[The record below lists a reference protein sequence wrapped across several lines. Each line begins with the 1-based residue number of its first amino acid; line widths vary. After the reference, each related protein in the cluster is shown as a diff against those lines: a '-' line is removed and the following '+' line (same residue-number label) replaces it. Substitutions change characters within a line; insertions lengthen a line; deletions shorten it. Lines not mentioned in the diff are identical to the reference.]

1 MVKSATIKGIIIRL
15 VFLFH
20 GYVITWQLGVSFII
34 PVNLSEYPWN
44 LSSAT
49 NLLLFFEGIYT
60 YKIKKSQTWKW
71 FQPSVILYLLS
82 VLPTIWYL
90 EGMKAFSIE
99 NKSESCRREAERRQD
114 LCDLINPN
122 NPSPNMPIILYYIIR
137 AHCFDVDTR
146 DYLEHADIELNDI
159 IGSYIHTQFLMLNLV
174 INQWMLNS
182 DLTRDQLSQLLLF
195 YIGTAAEIMN
205 VFSLAS
211 ERIIMLFGYMMIV
224 PLIMCTWSLVQFTVA
239 PTVTKSKKSR
249 LLSGNTA
256 RQKVQTETNENSI
269 DLRRLFLGNKN
280 IIFQDGPFLVF
291 RIIMITNFGFVSN
304 MTIMYTLKNVIVI
317 LQQLC
322 HYYVLYME
330 KRNLNKQCSKMDVSN
345 ISIISQGD
353 MYRDIRMR
361 NVRYINRP
369 KNQRVKDVV
378 ANNSA
383 IGDLNKINSLP
394 KNVVPSKR

>member
-1 MVKSATIKGIIIRL
+1 MTK
-15 VFLFH
+15 VF
-20 GYVITWQLGVSFII
+20 T
-34 PVNLSEYPWN
+34 
-44 LSSAT
+44 
-49 NLLLFFEGIYT
+49 
-60 YKIKKSQTWKW
+60 
-71 FQPSVILYLLS
+71 
-82 VLPTIWYL
+82 
-90 EGMKAFSIE
+90 IE
-99 NKSESCRREAERRQD
+99 NKSKSCRREAELWQN
-114 LCDLINPN
+114 LCDFLNPN
-122 NPSPNMPIILYYIIR
+122 HPSLNVPSIR
-137 AHCFDVDTR
+137 DNCFDVDTR
-146 DYLEHADIELNDI
+146 DYLERADIELNDTSI
-159 IGSYIHTQFLMLNLV
+159 FVSIHTQFLMLILV

-182 DLTRDQLSQLLLF
+182 DLTRDQLSQLLLL

-256 RQKVQTETNENSI
+256 RQKVQTETNESSI

-291 RIIMITNFGFVSN
+291 RMIVITNFGFVSN

-317 LQQLC
+317 LQQLF
-322 HYYVLYME
+322 HYYVLCME
-330 KRNLNKQCSKMDVSN
+330 KRNLNKQCSKMDVPN

-369 KNQRVKDVV
+369 KNQRVKDVG

-383 IGDLNKINSLP
+383 IRDLNEDKINSLP
-394 KNVVPSKR
+394 KNVVPSKRFAYFNYF

>member
-20 GYVITWQLGVSFII
+20 GYVITWHWPSYSAGFII
-34 PVNLSEYPWN
+34 PVNLFKYPWY
-44 LSSAT
+44 LSFAT
-49 NLLLFFEGIYT
+49 NLLLLFEGIYT
-60 YKIKKSQTWKW
+60 YKIKKSQAWKW

-122 NPSPNMPIILYYIIR
+122 NPSPNMRIILYYIIR
-137 AHCFDVDTR
+137 ANCFDVDTR

-182 DLTRDQLSQLLLF
+182 DLTRDQLSQLLLL

-205 VFSLAS
+205 VFSLAT
-211 ERIIMLFGYMMIV
+211 ERIIMFFGYTIM
-224 PLIMCTWSLVQFTVA
+224 PLAHIMCIWSLVQFTLA

-256 RQKVQTETNENSI
+256 REKVQTETNESSI

-280 IIFQDGPFLVF
+280 IIFQVCARTIHVKASEIVVLNTF
-291 RIIMITNFGFVSN
+291 FG
-304 MTIMYTLKNVIVI
+304 YL
-317 LQQLC
+317 
-322 HYYVLYME
+322 
-330 KRNLNKQCSKMDVSN
+330 
-345 ISIISQGD
+345 SIIH
-353 MYRDIRMR
+353 
-361 NVRYINRP
+361 VVWF
-369 KNQRVKDVV
+369 VKH
-378 ANNSA
+378 
-383 IGDLNKINSLP
+383 LQ
-394 KNVVPSKR
+394 